1 MARLLRT
8 YFPGGFFHVTAR
20 THSRAEWFDQTMRDH
35 VCDCIAIVQQRCDVS
50 IRAFIVMT
58 NHLHFVLQQGD
69 QPLSR
74 FMQPLLCRVA
84 LAVKKKYKIE
94 GHIFER
100 RYWSHPCM
108 SVEYLRSCIEYVHRN
123 PVKARYCTDPADY
136 KWSSYSAYRGCPRL
150 TPVVVDPLIEFQDCS
165 SMSHARLPVKCIH
178 TDRPGRDLGDI
189 VTYVLRRFE
198 PTINVDLLR
207 NTRGVAAARV
217 RRECIREASLAGYRN
232 NQIAKYL
239 KVSDSVVSKVVVQLR
254 QNAVVAAAYLDRPK
268 SEDETQVRKK

>member
-1 MARLLRT
+1 
-8 YFPGGFFHVTAR
+8 
-20 THSRAEWFDQTMRDH
+20 
-35 VCDCIAIVQQRCDVS
+35 
-50 IRAFIVMT
+50 
-58 NHLHFVLQQGD
+58 
-69 QPLSR
+69 
-74 FMQPLLCRVA
+74 
-84 LAVKKKYKIE
+84 
-94 GHIFER
+94 
-100 RYWSHPCM
+100 
-108 SVEYLRSCIEYVHRN
+108 
-123 PVKARYCTDPADY
+123 
-136 KWSSYSAYRGCPRL
+136 
-150 TPVVVDPLIEFQDCS
+150 
-165 SMSHARLPVKCIH
+165 MSHARLPVKCIH